1 MNLPHRGSYL
11 RFARHRGG
19 PLVVQAGDVSCTNC
33 TTLRREGEGEGDAG
47 ELERLRKGKY
57 IPSRRIV
64 HLGVE
69 CECDDL
75 GVVAGPENTFWHSGW
90 Y

>member
-33 TTLRREGEGEGDAG
+33 TILRREGEGEGDAG

-57 IPSRRIV
+57 IPPRRLV
-64 HLGVE
+64 HLGL
-69 CECDDL
+69 CICCL
-75 GVVAGPENTFWHSGW
+75 
-90 Y
+90 